1 MSVRIDKDVIAVAKI
16 GRQGDG
22 GGRPPV
28 VNIDWDEFEKLCEL
42 QSTLPEIAGW
52 FRCSEDTIERQVLE
66 HYGLG
71 YAEVFAQKRGKG
83 NISLR
88 RAQMQTALDG
98 NAIMQIFLGKNRLG
112 QADKQ
117 EIELS
122 GEGLTIIL
130 GNKPESV

>member
-1 MSVRIDKDVIAVAKI
+1 MIMADDANRPVM
-16 GRQGDG
+16 
-22 GGRPPV
+22 GRPV
-28 VNIDWDEFEKLCEL
+28 IEIDWDEFEKLCEL
-42 QSTLPEIAGW
+42 QSTLAEIAGW
-52 FRCSEDTIERQVLE
+52 FRCSEDTIESKCKE
-66 HYGLG
+66 YYGSTFS
-71 YAEVFAQKRGKG
+71 EVFAQKRGKG

-122 GEGLTIIL
+122 TDGLQIIL
-130 GNKPESV
+130 GAKPDSV